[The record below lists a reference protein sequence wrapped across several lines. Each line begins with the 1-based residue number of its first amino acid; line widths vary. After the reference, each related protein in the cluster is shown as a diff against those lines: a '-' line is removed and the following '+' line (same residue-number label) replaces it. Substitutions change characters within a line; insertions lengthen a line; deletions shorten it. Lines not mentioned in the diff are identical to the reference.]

1 MIFFFNIRVAS
12 ESSFCVDFKKLKTL
26 LKELSITIY
35 FFAIKKNYLKNGL
48 QLLES
53 TPYWRHQCSTLLI
66 NILTHFHFQVLV
78 AQHRISLKMPNYL
91 VLASSVVLVH
101 SGELFFY
108 LSFSCSPGTQ
118 RVAIFRKSL
127 LRASQ
132 SGLSRLDG

>member
-1 MIFFFNIRVAS
+1 MIFIFNIRVAS
-12 ESSFCVDFKKLKTL
+12 ESSFRVDFKKLKT

-35 FFAIKKNYLKNGL
+35 FFAIKEKYLKNGL

-66 NILTHFHFQVLV
+66 NILTHFHFLVLV
-78 AQHRISLKMPNYL
+78 EQDRISLKMPNNL
-91 VLASSVVLVH
+91 VLASYVVLVH

-108 LSFSCSPGTQ
+108 LSFGCSLETQ

-132 SGLSRLDG
+132 SGFSKLDG